1 MKMSLIVTAL
11 TAAGLLVSPA
21 SAAMIGTFVD
31 ATAANT
37 TALDGSVAISSDS
50 ADQYN
55 GLWWERNGWGQDDT
69 SILEG
74 RRVDPIDL
82 KTVITGLIADQEYD
96 IYVLYSGWS
105 LSASPK
111 AGLTAGSLAPA
122 SDSTVLNITGD
133 DGYSDFGIIEA
144 LIGRT
149 TADGAGEIVVYL
161 DGASATARTWYD
173 GVSYA
178 AVPEPATLGLLALG
192 AMALLGRRR

>member
-1 MKMSLIVTAL
+1 MKMNLIVAAL
-11 TAAGLLVSPA
+11 AAVLLLISPA

-55 GLWWERNGWGQDDT
+55 GYWWERNGWGQDNT

-82 KTVITGLIADQEYD
+82 KTVITGLTPGAEYD

-105 LSASPK
+105 LSSAPK
-111 AGLTAGSLAPA
+111 AGLTLGSLTPA
-122 SDSTVLNITGD
+122 SDSAVINVTGD
-133 DGYSDFGIIEA
+133 DGYSDFGVLEA
-144 LIGRT
+144 LVGRT
-149 TADGAGEIVVYL
+149 TAVGGEITVYI
-161 DGASATARTWYD
+161 DGFSASARTWYD
-173 GVSYA
+173 GVSYDL
-178 AVPEPATLGLLALG
+178 VPEPATMGLLAIG
-192 AMALLGRRR
+192 GVAMLRRRR